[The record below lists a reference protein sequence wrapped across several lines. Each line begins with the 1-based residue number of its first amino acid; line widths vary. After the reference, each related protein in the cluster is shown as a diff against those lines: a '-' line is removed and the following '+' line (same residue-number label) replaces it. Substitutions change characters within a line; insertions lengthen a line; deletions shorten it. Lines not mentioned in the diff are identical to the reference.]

1 VARDDACCL
10 ECGSEFNALCV
21 FPNSPPH
28 RRRALRPTSATEV
41 EQRAEKVTQSRLA
54 GRVRGRECVG
64 AAELGTRKNRG
75 FACVRPLLVAS
86 SCAARA

>member
-1 VARDDACCL
+1 MKEHDA
-10 ECGSEFNALCV
+10 EKQYYSE
-21 FPNSPPH
+21 
-28 RRRALRPTSATEV
+28 TEPYKGKHTEHYAKK